1 MVENGDAALGSRS
14 SPIELTADCA
24 NCFGL
29 CCVAPSFAKSADFA
43 IDKRAGQP
51 CPNLMSNFGCGIHE
65 TLREQGFS
73 GCTTYD
79 CFGAGQHVA
88 QTTFAGR
95 SWRDDPESA
104 SAMFAVFEVMRQ
116 LHELLWYLN
125 EARAIAAAAN
135 LRDWIDSAFV
145 QTEDLTNAS
154 TETLMNLDVDAHRDS
169 VNALLLQASE
179 LARASAPQRRD
190 YRGADLVGLD
200 LTRTDL
206 HGASM
211 RGAALVGANL
221 ARSDLRLADL
231 TGADLRGCS
240 LTGAD
245 LSTAIF
251 LTQGQLDAATGDSE
265 TKLPPARR
273 RPAHWKP

>member
-1 MVENGDAALGSRS
+1 VVENGDAALGSKS

-51 CPNLMSNFGCGIHE
+51 CRNLTSNFGCGIHE
-65 TLREQGFS
+65 TLRQQGFP

-104 SAMFAVFEVMRQ
+104 SAMFAVFDVMRQ

-125 EARAIAAAAN
+125 EARAIIAAAS

-145 QTEDLTNAS
+145 QTEDLTNAT

-169 VNALLLQASE
+169 VNAIMVQASE

-190 YRGADLVGLD
+190 YRGADLVGID
-200 LTRTDL
+200 LTDTDL
-206 HGASM
+206 GGASL
-211 RGAALVGANL
+211 RGASLVGANL
-221 ARSDLRLADL
+221 AQSDLRLADF
-231 TGADLRGCS
+231 TGADLRGCN
-240 LTGAD
+240 LTGAN

-251 LTQGQLDAATGDSE
+251 LTQAQIDASIGDSA
-265 TKLPPARR
+265 TQLPPARR
-273 RPAHWKP
+273 RPAHWRP